1 MAWPEKHT
9 VCRGEVEEGSML
21 RAPRV
26 SLLASLVAA
35 VAIIATP
42 ADRAFA
48 EETTVAVGPQY
59 GTTHVYVSPEDVDR
73 LAKSFV
79 ATFGGS
85 STRPIVATVTPT
97 PSGTI
102 SVILRTPVGLISLF
116 GFKTPIPFPFGAER
130 TGYLVTDID
139 RAVEAARKAGAAV
152 LVAPFSDAIGRDTI
166 IQWPGGVNM
175 QLYWHTIK
183 PSSPPLEKVPENRVY
198 ISPDQVDAFI
208 KGFTEFS
215 GGKVISDD
223 VRAPGAEI
231 GRPNDTYR
239 RVRIESLFGNAM
251 IFVTDGHL
259 PFPYGRELTGYEV
272 ADLAATLDKVKAA
285 GVTVLV
291 EPQVFPDRTSAM
303 VEFPGGYVAEVHSM
317 AKQ

>member
-1 MAWPEKHT
+1 
-9 VCRGEVEEGSML
+9 ML
-21 RAPRV
+21 RAHKVSFFV
-26 SLLASLVAA
+26 SLAVA
-35 VAIIATP
+35 VAIIAGP
-42 ADRAFA
+42 AERAST
-48 EETTVAVGPQY
+48 EEATVAVGPQY

-73 LAKSFV
+73 FAKSFV
-79 ATFGGS
+79 TTFGGN
-85 STRPIVATVTPT
+85 STKQVVATVTPT
-97 PSGTI
+97 ASSTI
-102 SVILRTPVGLISLF
+102 FVFLRTPVGLVSLF
-116 GFKTPIPFPFGAER
+116 GFKTPIPFPFGTER

-139 RAVEAARKAGAAV
+139 RAVDAARKAGAAV
-152 LVAPFSDAIGRDTI
+152 LVAPFSDAIGRDII

-183 PSSPPLEKVPENRVY
+183 SSSPPLEKVPENRVY

-239 RVRIESLFGNAM
+239 RVRIKSLFGNAT
-251 IFVTDGHL
+251 IFGIDGHL

-272 ADLAATLDKVKAA
+272 ADLAATLNKAKTA
-285 GVTVLV
+285 GVTLLV

-303 VEFPGGYVAEVHSM
+303 VEFPGVYVAEVHSM